1 MYTCVGRMDQE
12 SSGVAHTSFLEGQQ
26 PVLQDYY
33 TYSTVDD
40 MQQEMPA
47 VLGYPAYEFVPELT
61 EQPLQE
67 DDQTYSNV
75 DQQETVKSSEHP
87 KHGTAL
93 TAAASAK

>member
-1 MYTCVGRMDQE
+1 MDQE

-26 PVLQDYY
+26 PVLQDDC

-40 MQQEMPA
+40 MQQKMPA
-47 VLGYPAYEFVPELT
+47 VLGYPAYEFVPELNQ
-61 EQPLQE
+61 QPLQKGDE
-67 DDQTYSNV
+67 MYSNI